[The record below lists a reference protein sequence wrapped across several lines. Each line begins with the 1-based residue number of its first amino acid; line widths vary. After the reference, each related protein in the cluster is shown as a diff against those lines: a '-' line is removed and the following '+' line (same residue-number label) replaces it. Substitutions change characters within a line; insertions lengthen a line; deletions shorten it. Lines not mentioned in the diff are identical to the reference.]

1 MPTLN
6 MLDALSLGDGTV
18 SIAWAMAL
26 GLAGVPPGAVIFSTI
41 VTALLMAAAVLGRL
55 NPLAW
60 IGKRQQRCEA
70 VLSLAVLLVA
80 TWAFVGITA
89 SVAYSTDVVS
99 LDCYSFDG
107 SIYPGC

>member
-6 MLDALSLGDGTV
+6 ILDALSLGGGTASGV
-18 SIAWAMAL
+18 WAMAL

-41 VTALLMAAAVLGRL
+41 VTALLMAAAALGRL

-60 IGKRQQRCEA
+60 IGRRQHRSEA
-70 VLSLAVLLVA
+70 ALSLAVLLVA
-80 TWAFVGITA
+80 TWMFAGITA
-89 SVAYSTDVVS
+89 SVAHSTDVVS